1 MRMTTN
7 LWKYNRITGLWNHQ
21 RICDES
27 TAQEW
32 LKIFSKDEPAETFVV
47 AKHSPKKPP
56 EPR

>member
-1 MRMTTN
+1 MTTN